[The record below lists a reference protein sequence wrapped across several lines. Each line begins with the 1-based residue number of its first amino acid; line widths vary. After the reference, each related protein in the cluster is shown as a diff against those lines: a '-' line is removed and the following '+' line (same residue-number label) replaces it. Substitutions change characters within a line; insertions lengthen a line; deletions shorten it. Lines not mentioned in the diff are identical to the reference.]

1 MSRHHRLMERPDAGH
16 ESASTPATERHGYG
30 SAGPRRSMAAPRAL
44 AAALLVVLLVAWELA
59 VQQAGISALVLPA
72 PTVVARTLWN
82 SLATGYLW
90 PHIGTTVAE
99 MLLGLALGG
108 AAGLAIGVLLAESA
122 LLDRV
127 LKPYVIVSQ
136 VVPKLALAPLF
147 VLWFGFGMMP
157 TIVMTALICFFPL
170 MENTLTSLRQVD
182 PNSLQLFRM
191 LGASRAQTLLRLKL
205 RAGLPGILAGLRV
218 ALVLALVGAVV
229 GEFIGAS
236 RGLGAVI
243 IAAQGMMDT
252 PLMFAALTA
261 IAAIGLLFYQGT
273 LMLERRLL
281 RPYADHP

>member
-1 MSRHHRLMERPDAGH
+1 MKRLLDA
-16 ESASTPATERHGYG
+16 RVL
-30 SAGPRRSMAAPRAL
+30 AL
-44 AAALLVVLLVAWELA
+44 ALLVALLGAWEL
-59 VQQAGISALVLPA
+59 VVRQAGISALVLPA
-72 PTVVARTLWN
+72 PSAVAQTLWRTLA
-82 SLATGYLW
+82 SGYLW
-90 PHIGTTVAE
+90 PHIATTLAE
-99 MLLGLALGG
+99 MLLGLLAGG
-108 AAGLAIGVLLAESA
+108 VAGLGMGIALAESA

-147 VLWFGFGMMP
+147 VLWFGFGLMP

-182 PNSLQLFRM
+182 PNRLQLFRM
-191 LGASRAQTLLRLKL
+191 LGATRAQTLWRLKL

-261 IAAIGLLFYQGT
+261 IAAIGLLCYQAT
-273 LMLERRLL
+273 LLLERRLL
-281 RPYADHP
+281 RPYSDPT

>member
-1 MSRHHRLMERPDAGH
+1 MTRRLSSRGL
-16 ESASTPATERHGYG
+16 S
-30 SAGPRRSMAAPRAL
+30 
-44 AAALLVVLLVAWELA
+44 LLLLVALFAAWEF
-59 VQQAGISALVLPA
+59 VVHERGISALVLPA
-72 PTVVARTLWN
+72 PSAVAATLW
-82 SLATGYLW
+82 STLASGYLW
-90 PHIGTTVAE
+90 PHISATLTE
-99 MLLGLALGG
+99 MLLGLAMGG
-108 AAGLAIGVLLAESA
+108 ALGMAMGIILAESV

-147 VLWFGFGMMP
+147 VLWFGFGMLP
-157 TIVMTALICFFPL
+157 TVIMTALICFFPL

-182 PNSLQLFRM
+182 ADRVQLFRL
-191 LGASRAQTLLRLKL
+191 LGATRSQTLLRLKL
-205 RAGLPGILAGLRV
+205 PAGLPGILAGWRV

-261 IAAIGLLFYQGT
+261 IAILGLLSYYA
-273 LMLERRLL
+273 LLLLERQLL
-281 RPYADHP
+281 KPYGDPS

>member
-1 MSRHHRLMERPDAGH
+1 MKAAFTSRF
-16 ESASTPATERHGYG
+16 
-30 SAGPRRSMAAPRAL
+30 L
-44 AAALLVVLLVAWELA
+44 AVALLVVLIGAWEA
-59 VQQAGISALVLPA
+59 VVRQAGISALVLPA
-72 PTVVARTLWN
+72 PSTVATTLWT

-90 PHIGTTVAE
+90 PHIGATLAE

-108 AAGLAIGVLLAESA
+108 ATGLAMGVALAESA

-127 LKPYVIVSQ
+127 LKPYVIISQ

-147 VLWFGFGMMP
+147 VLWFGFGMAP
-157 TIVMTALICFFPL
+157 TVVMTALICFFPL

-182 PNSLQLFRM
+182 PNRLQLFRM

-205 RAGLPGILAGLRV
+205 PAGLPGILAGLRV

-261 IAAIGLLFYQGT
+261 IAAIGLLGYQAT

-281 RPYADHP
+281 RPYADHS

>member
-1 MSRHHRLMERPDAGH
+1 MRQVLSRRVLPM
-16 ESASTPATERHGYG
+16 
-30 SAGPRRSMAAPRAL
+30 
-44 AAALLVVLLVAWELA
+44 VLLIVLLGAWEL
-59 VQQAGISALVLPA
+59 VVRQADISALVLPA
-72 PTVVARTLWN
+72 PSAVVRTLWTTL
-82 SLATGYLW
+82 STGYLW
-90 PHIGTTVAE
+90 PHIGATLAE

-108 AAGLAIGVLLAESA
+108 AAGLAMGIALAESA

-127 LKPYVIVSQ
+127 FKPYVIVSQ

-147 VLWFGFGMMP
+147 VLWFGFGIAP
-157 TIVMTALICFFPL
+157 TVVMTALICFFPL

-182 PNSLQLFRM
+182 PNRLQLFRM
-191 LGASRAQTLLRLKL
+191 LGASRTKTLLRLKL
-205 RAGLPGILAGLRV
+205 PAGLPGILAGWRV

-261 IAAIGLLFYQGT
+261 IAAIGLLCYQAM
-273 LMLERRLL
+273 LMFERRLL
-281 RPYADHP
+281 RPYGDHF

>member
-1 MSRHHRLMERPDAGH
+1 MSRLLRGRRASARLM
-16 ESASTPATERHGYG
+16 S
-30 SAGPRRSMAAPRAL
+30 L
-44 AAALLVVLLVAWELA
+44 ALLVALVGIWEA
-59 VQQAGISALVLPA
+59 VVRQTGMSALVLPA
-72 PTVVARTLWN
+72 PSAVAATLWN
-82 SLATGYLW
+82 TLASGYLW

-108 AAGLAIGVLLAESA
+108 AAGLAIGVALAESA

-147 VLWFGFGMMP
+147 VLWFGFGMAP
-157 TIVMTALICFFPL
+157 TVVMTALICFFPL

-182 PNSLQLFRM
+182 SHRLQLFGM
-191 LGASRAQTLLRLKL
+191 LGASRTQTLLRLKL
-205 RAGLPGILAGLRV
+205 PAGLPGILAGLRV
-218 ALVLALVGAVV
+218 AVVLALVGAVV

-261 IAAIGLLFYQGT
+261 IAVIGLVCYQAT
-273 LMLERRLL
+273 LWLERRLL
-281 RPYADHP
+281 RPYTDQP

>member
-1 MSRHHRLMERPDAGH
+1 MKQMLSG
-16 ESASTPATERHGYG
+16 
-30 SAGPRRSMAAPRAL
+30 RAL
-44 AAALLVVLLVAWELA
+44 PIALLVVLLGAWEF
-59 VQQAGISALVLPA
+59 VVRQAGISALVLPA
-72 PTVVARTLWN
+72 PSAVVRTLWVTL
-82 SLATGYLW
+82 STGYLW
-90 PHIGTTVAE
+90 PHIGATLAE

-108 AAGLAIGVLLAESA
+108 AAGLLMGIALAESA

-127 LKPYVIVSQ
+127 FKPYVIVSQ

-147 VLWFGFGMMP
+147 VLWFGFGIAP
-157 TIVMTALICFFPL
+157 TVVMTALICFFPL

-182 PNSLQLFRM
+182 PNRVQLFRM
-191 LGASRAQTLLRLKL
+191 LGASRTQTLLRLKL
-205 RAGLPGILAGLRV
+205 PAGLPGILAGWRV

-261 IAAIGLLFYQGT
+261 IAVIGLLCYQAM
-273 LMLERRLL
+273 LVLERRLL
-281 RPYADHP
+281 RPYGDHL